1 MSNASKD
8 ALDLL
13 LQERKREAYER
24 IGKPATVYYCPY
36 CSAVM
41 PSGEEPS
48 QWSHCHE
55 VGHAVPEGVP
65 YPLFCFHPDKCRGTG
80 RCQHDPVC
88 NN

>member
-8 ALDLL
+8 ALDLV

-55 VGHAVPEGVP
+55 VGHAVPEDEYIDGLVALAENAQP
-65 YPLFCFHPDKCRGTG
+65 QERD
-80 RCQHDPVC
+80 DA
-88 NN
+88 